1 MKVIVAIS
9 DMQVPYHD
17 KRALENIIHFVKDFK
32 PTEVV
37 TVGDEMDMQTIS
49 KWSKGTKLEY
59 EGSIGRDR
67 DETCSIMERLGVSH
81 MARSNHTD
89 RLFNTV
95 SLRAPGLLGLPE
107 LNIQNFFRM
116 DDLGIKY
123 HEDPYELAPDW
134 LLMHGDEGSANSTA
148 GQTALGLAKRT
159 GTSIICG
166 HTHRQ
171 AIIPYSQSHA
181 SSGGGIISK
190 TIYGFETGNVMDYR
204 KARYIKGGLFN
215 WQQGFGILYVDGK
228 TVTPVAVPIQR
239 DGSFIVNGYKW
250 G

>member
-17 KRALENIIHFVKDFK
+17 KRAVKNLIEFVKDFK
-32 PTEVV
+32 PTEVI

-49 KWSKGTKLEY
+49 RWSAGTSLEH
-59 EGSIGRDR
+59 EGSIGQDR
-67 DETCSIMERLGVSH
+67 DETCRILEQLNVSH

-89 RLFNTV
+89 RLLNTV
-95 SLRAPGLLGLPE
+95 SMRAPGLFGLPE

-116 DDLGIKY
+116 KELGIKY

-134 LLMHGDEGSANSTA
+134 LLMHGDEGNASSTA
-148 GQTALGLAKRT
+148 GVTALNLAKR
-159 GTSIICG
+159 SNMSVICG

-171 AIIPYSQSHA
+171 GLVPYSQSHGA
-181 SSGGGIISK
+181 GTTR
-190 TIYGFETGNVMDYR
+190 TIWGFETGNLMDYS
-204 KARYIKGGLFN
+204 KAKYIKGGLFN
-215 WQQGFGILYVDGK
+215 WQQGFGVLYVDGQK
-228 TVTPVAVPIQR
+228 VTPVAVPIQK
-239 DGSFIVNGYKW
+239 DGSFIFAGYKW